1 MEWIIFMDSLNKLI
15 FAIFGR
21 AVADYL
27 GGAFMFII
35 YGALFLIIL
44 AAIIGIEK
52 IFFPELSK
60 RPWIRFVAIILG
72 VVVFL
77 YFIPW
82 LICTLFLR
90 GRYI

>member
-1 MEWIIFMDSLNKLI
+1 MNSLNKLI

-21 AVADYL
+21 AAADYL

-35 YGALFLIIL
+35 YGVLFLIFLI
-44 AAIIGIEK
+44 AIIWIEK
-52 IFFPELSK
+52 QFFPKSSK

-72 VVVFL
+72 VVVFW

-82 LICTLFLR
+82 LLCTIFLK

>member
-1 MEWIIFMDSLNKLI
+1 VGWITFMDSLNKLI

-21 AVADYL
+21 AAADYF

-35 YGALFLIIL
+35 YGVLFLVLLVAMIW
-44 AAIIGIEK
+44 IEK
-52 IFFPELSK
+52 KFFPKLSK
-60 RPWIRFVAIILG
+60 NSWVRFVAIIL
-72 VVVFL
+72 VVIAFF

-82 LICTLFLR
+82 LICTIFLK